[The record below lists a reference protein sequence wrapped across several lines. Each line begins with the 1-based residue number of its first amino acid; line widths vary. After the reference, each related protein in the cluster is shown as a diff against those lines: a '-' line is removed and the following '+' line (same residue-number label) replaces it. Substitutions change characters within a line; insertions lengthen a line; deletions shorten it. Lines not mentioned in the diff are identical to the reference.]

1 MEFLRFLF
9 TFMFSGPRSVVVVY
23 LLVTALVAIP
33 LIISYIREAEYQK
46 YITEKIH
53 ALINN
58 NTTVTP
64 EEFFELRNSKVKR
77 SNSIAGK
84 VYNLPGVYVIHNQT
98 KDMYY
103 VGQGKKVLDRV
114 NSHFTGRGNG
124 DVYADYKYND
134 SFKIGIIPFNN
145 SDFSSLNEL
154 ERIAIK
160 TYNAYTKG
168 YNKTRG
174 NQGWVF

>member
-1 MEFLRFLF
+1 
-9 TFMFSGPRSVVVVY
+9 
-23 LLVTALVAIP
+23 
-33 LIISYIREAEYQK
+33 
-46 YITEKIH
+46 
-53 ALINN
+53 
-58 NTTVTP
+58 
-64 EEFFELRNSKVKR
+64 
-77 SNSIAGK
+77 
-84 VYNLPGVYVIHNQT
+84 
-98 KDMYY
+98 MYY

-154 ERIAIK
+154 EMKEKK

-174 NQGWVF
+174 NQ